1 MQTEKLKLNFK
12 RYIALLSALILTAAF
27 VLGGCG
33 KVKKINPE
41 STQPSSESSTSDS
54 SVSSSETSL
63 KSEATNDAGQTSA
76 FVTAAKT
83 QKSASANGSGSGSG
97 SSQHY
102 SAQKPGSTTK
112 KGSTNGTTAQNAQT
126 TEDYVYNDLAA
137 QRKFGF
143 NYGYD
148 LATNLVLMNIANV
161 RTYFTYGGYDWL
173 VEFWKGEY
181 ELVTVGSEIGIYYH
195 KNTTGKAPSNPQLLH
210 YKAVENADALYMTM
224 DLWQLDSK
232 GERKVFSM
240 PRLKYWWAAA
250 FSQGMLEKHSRR
262 TDLVMVASI
271 EFKDKGMYN
280 AFLESFKKKSFKQ
293 KSGSLTYKDADAYST
308 KASNNSVLFSWR
320 YLEE

>member
-12 RYIALLSALILTAAF
+12 RYTALLGALMLTAAF

-33 KVKKINPE
+33 KVKKVN
-41 STQPSSESSTSDS
+41 SDNTQ
-54 SVSSSETSL
+54 SSSENSSSQSSSTEPSAEPE
-63 KSEATNDAGQTSA
+63 SMSDAGQTSA
-76 FVTAAKT
+76 FVTAAQA
-83 QKSASANGSGSGSG
+83 QKSASASGNKSN

-102 SAQKPGSTTK
+102 SFQKPGSNT
-112 KGSTNGTTAQNAQT
+112 Q
-126 TEDYVYNDLAA
+126 EDFVYNDLAV

-148 LATNLVLMNIANV
+148 LATNIVFMNIANV
-161 RTYFTYGGYDWL
+161 RVYFTYGGYDWL

-181 ELVTVGSEIGIYYH
+181 EFVTVGAEIGIYYH
-195 KNTTGKAPSNPQLLH
+195 KNTSGKAPSTPQLLH

-224 DLWQLDSK
+224 DLWQIDSK
-232 GERKVFSM
+232 GTRRVISM

-262 TDLVMVASI
+262 TDLVMVSSI

-280 AFLESFKKKSFKQ
+280 AFLDSFKKKPFTQ
-293 KSGSLTYKDADAYST
+293 KSGTLTYKDADAFSP
-308 KASNNSVLFSWR
+308 KASNNSVMFSWR

>member
-12 RYIALLSALILTAAF
+12 RYTALLGALMLTAAF

-33 KVKKINPE
+33 KVKKVN
-41 STQPSSESSTSDS
+41 SDNTQ
-54 SVSSSETSL
+54 SSSENSSSQSSSTEPSTEPE
-63 KSEATNDAGQTSA
+63 SISDAGQTSA
-76 FVTAAKT
+76 FVTAT
-83 QKSASANGSGSGSG
+83 QKQQSGGTSGGKSNSA
-97 SSQHY
+97 QHY
-102 SAQKPGSTTK
+102 GAQKPGASVQ
-112 KGSTNGTTAQNAQT
+112 KGSTNGTTAKNAQT
-126 TEDYVYNDLAA
+126 TEDFVYNDLAV

-143 NYGYD
+143 NLGYD
-148 LATNLVLMNIANV
+148 LATDLVLMNIASV

-181 ELVTVGSEIGIYYH
+181 ELVTVGAEIGIYYH
-195 KNTTGKAPSNPQLLH
+195 KNTSGKAPSTPQLLH

-232 GERKVFSM
+232 GTRKVISM

-262 TDLVMVASI
+262 TDLVMVSSI

-280 AFLESFKKKSFKQ
+280 AFLDSFKKKPFTQ
-293 KSGSLTYKDADAYST
+293 KSGTLTYKDADAFSP

>member
-1 MQTEKLKLNFK
+1 MQTDKLKLNFK
-12 RYIALLSALILTAAF
+12 RCTALLSAIILTAAF

-33 KVKKINPE
+33 KVEKVN
-41 STQPSSESSTSDS
+41 SGNTQSSSESS
-54 SVSSSETSL
+54 SSSTSA
-63 KSEATNDAGQTSA
+63 EASYIEPSSSTKAAGQTSA
-76 FVTAAKT
+76 FVTAT
-83 QKSASANGSGSGSG
+83 QAAQSSSNKGSTGSKSSGSN
-97 SSQHY
+97 HY
-102 SAQKPGSTTK
+102 TAQNPNSNTQ
-112 KGSTNGTTAQNAQT
+112 KGSTNGTTAKNAQT
-126 TEDYVYNDLAA
+126 TEDFVYNDLAA

-148 LATNLVLMNIANV
+148 LATDIVLMNIANV

-195 KNTTGKAPSNPQLLH
+195 KNTSGKAPSKPQLLH
-210 YKAVENADALYMTM
+210 YKSVENADALYMTM

-232 GERKVFSM
+232 GERKVLSM

-262 TDLVMVASI
+262 TDLVMLANI

-280 AFLESFKKKSFKQ
+280 AFLESFKKKPFKQ
-293 KSGSLTYKDADAYST
+293 KSGTLTYKDADAFSP
-308 KASNNSVLFSWR
+308 KASNNSIQFSWR

>member
-12 RYIALLSALILTAAF
+12 RYTALLGALMLTAAF

-33 KVKKINPE
+33 KVKKVN
-41 STQPSSESSTSDS
+41 SDNTQ
-54 SVSSSETSL
+54 SSSENSSSQSSSTEPSAEPE
-63 KSEATNDAGQTSA
+63 SMSGAGQTSA
-76 FVTAAKT
+76 FVTAAQA
-83 QKSASANGSGSGSG
+83 QKSASASGNKSN

-102 SAQKPGSTTK
+102 SSQKPGSNTQ
-112 KGSTNGTTAQNAQT
+112 KGSTNGTTAKNAQT
-126 TEDYVYNDLAA
+126 TEDFVYNDLAV

-148 LATNLVLMNIANV
+148 LATNIVLMNIANV
-161 RTYFTYGGYDWL
+161 RVYFTYGGYDWL

-181 ELVTVGSEIGIYYH
+181 ELVTVGAEIGIYYH
-195 KNTTGKAPSNPQLLH
+195 KNTSGKAPSTPQLLH

-224 DLWQLDSK
+224 DLWQIDSK
-232 GERKVFSM
+232 GTRRVISM

-262 TDLVMVASI
+262 TDLVMVSSI

-280 AFLESFKKKSFKQ
+280 AFLDSFKKKPFTQ
-293 KSGSLTYKDADAYST
+293 KSGTLTYKDADAFSP